1 MGLCLRICFFVSGKS
16 ASSHWLPVILHWIKW
31 RTISTCHKV
40 KTGTKLWTSS
50 STFSVKLSQR
60 RCHSHDYRITLVSQF
75 TVCVVKANSERQL
88 THRRLQLGSG
98 DRLHENRIKLP
109 WPPIPLHASFMRAIS
124 TCHYRPSNSTH
135 CDFDLSS
142 TPRKRNLILMSLFSK
157 DIGLS
162 FAFPS

>member
-1 MGLCLRICFFVSGKS
+1 MCFCIRKVCFY
-16 ASSHWLPVILHWIKW
+16 HWLLVILYWITW
-31 RTISTCHKV
+31 STISIGTQFSPATSLEPPWYQTLHILFHLQCQTFPGKV
-40 KTGTKLWTSS
+40 SLTRLPYH
-50 STFSVKLSQR
+50 LSEP
-60 RCHSHDYRITLVSQF
+60 ITA
-75 TVCVVKANSERQL
+75 CAVKANSERQL
-88 THRRLQLGSG
+88 TRRHLQLGQG
-98 DRLHENRIKLP
+98 DRVHENRIKLP

-135 CDFDLSS
+135 CDFDLSC